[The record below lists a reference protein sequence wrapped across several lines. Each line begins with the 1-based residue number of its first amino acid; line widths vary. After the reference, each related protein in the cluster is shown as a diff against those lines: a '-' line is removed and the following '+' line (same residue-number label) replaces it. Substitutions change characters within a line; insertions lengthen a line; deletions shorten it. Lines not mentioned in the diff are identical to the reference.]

1 MAKEEQ
7 LVESLLIKQIA
18 NRKKRFL
25 LPFGAGFLDRLRGH
39 VIGPSFE
46 FAAALRQWVAGTS
59 G

>member
-7 LVESLLIKQIA
+7 LVKSLIKQIA
-18 NRKKRFL
+18 DRTKQFL
-25 LPFGAGFLDRLRGH
+25 LPFGAGFSDHLRGH

-59 G
+59 C